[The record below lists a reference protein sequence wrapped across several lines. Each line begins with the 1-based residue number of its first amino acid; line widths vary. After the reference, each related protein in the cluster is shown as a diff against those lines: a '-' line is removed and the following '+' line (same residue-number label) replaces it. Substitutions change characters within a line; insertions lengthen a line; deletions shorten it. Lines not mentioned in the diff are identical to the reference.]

1 MQREPPAA
9 AEVHIGILIAGNR
22 LVVNLGISGQQQGTD
37 GGRFDRLARPKGNP
51 MKLFSAKPLR
61 LAVPSRRGFLRTGAA
76 VLAAASLPG
85 KTWAALPA
93 PSVPERKLGLYNT
106 HTGEQLNTV
115 YWADGNYQTDG
126 LRDIYH
132 LLRDHRS
139 GEISP
144 IDTGLLELLH
154 VLSAS
159 LGTSERF
166 QVISGYRSPA
176 TNAMLAQKSSGVAK
190 HSLHM
195 EGLAIDI
202 RVPGRDLADV
212 RRAAIALNGGGVGYY
227 PSSDFVHVDVGRV
240 RTW

>member
-1 MQREPPAA
+1 MKRFAVMRPRPA
-9 AEVHIGILIAGNR
+9 IL
-22 LVVNLGISGQQQGTD
+22 
-37 GGRFDRLARPKGNP
+37 
-51 MKLFSAKPLR
+51 
-61 LAVPSRRGFLRTGAA
+61 SRRGFLQTGAA
-76 VLAAASLPG
+76 VLAAASLPRRS
-85 KTWAALPA
+85 WAAIPA
-93 PSVPERKLGLYNT
+93 ASVPVRKLGLYNT

-115 YWADGNYQTDG
+115 YWAEGSYQTEG
-126 LRDIYH
+126 LRDIYR

-144 IDTGLLELLH
+144 IDTGLLELLY

-159 LGTSERF
+159 LGTSERLH
-166 QVISGYRSPA
+166 VISGYRSPA

-195 EGLAIDI
+195 EGLAMDI